1 MYPIRTKKTSRASR
15 LRGSVFSLGR
25 CFKMVKK
32 IAKRTAAQKKKA
44 AIAETIASFLAQHQE
59 IYCVYLHGSFLT
71 ADLFADID
79 LGLLLEYLPENLMEY
94 EFEIEIAIKNQVNFP
109 VDVRVLNSAPGAFV
123 QNVIRNGKVILDKNP
138 NIRSDFE
145 SYSLRKYFDFAPFRR
160 QYLSEVINAP
170 I

>member
-1 MYPIRTKKTSRASR
+1 
-15 LRGSVFSLGR
+15 
-25 CFKMVKK
+25 MVKK
-32 IAKRTAAQKKKA
+32 NAKRSATKKEKA
-44 AIAETIASFLAQHQE
+44 AVVETIASFLARYQG
-59 IYCVYLHGSFLT
+59 IYCVYIHGSFLT
-71 ADLFADID
+71 GGLFADID
-79 LGLLLEYLPENLMEY
+79 LGLLLENLPENLVEY
-94 EFEIEIAIKNQVNFP
+94 EFETEIAIKSQVNFP
-109 VDVRVLNSAPGAFV
+109 VDVRVLNGAPGSFV